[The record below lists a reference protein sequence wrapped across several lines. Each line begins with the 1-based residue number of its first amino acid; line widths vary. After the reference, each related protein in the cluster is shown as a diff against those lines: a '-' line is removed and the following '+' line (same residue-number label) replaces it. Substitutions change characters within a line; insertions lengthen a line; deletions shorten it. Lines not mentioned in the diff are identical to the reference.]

1 MTTIKSVTGEVL
13 YTSEKPLKWALEEA
27 VAEGVSLQHANLAH
41 ELLAGANLQGA
52 KLRGANLAL
61 ANLNGA
67 NLSGADLHKA
77 NLQYADFQGAD
88 LSLVSARQASL
99 RDARLQRA
107 NLQGA
112 DLIWVNMKY
121 ANLHEADL
129 TGAVLACND
138 LTGVDITSAK
148 LAGAIFYHHYIV
160 SAATFGPV
168 GSRNDKL
175 LALLTVDGLFFQAG
189 CFLGTKEELLAA
201 VESTHGDSKHWR
213 DYKLAVEFLENYLKG
228 HNENS

>member
-1 MTTIKSVTGEVL
+1 MTTIKTITGEVL
-13 YTSEKPLKWALEEA
+13 YTSDKPLKWALEEA
-27 VAEGVSLQHANLAH
+27 VAEGVSLKHANLAH

-107 NLQGA
+107 NL
-112 DLIWVNMKY
+112 
-121 ANLHEADL
+121 HEADL

-148 LAGAIFYHHYIV
+148 LAGATFNGHTVV
-160 SAATFGPV
+160 SAAKFGPI
-168 GSRNDKL
+168 GSRNDNL
-175 LALLTVDGLFFQAG
+175 LALQTEGGLLFQTG
-189 CFLGTKEELLAA
+189 CFFGTKEELLAA
-201 VESTHGDSKHWR
+201 VESTHGDSKYGR
-213 DYKLAVEFLENYLKG
+213 DYKLAVDFLETYLKDR
-228 HNENS
+228 NEN